1 MLPEVTPTLTASVG
15 QTMTGVV
22 VPKEMVLERLK
33 ASKRDFGTA
42 LPHVTTTIV
51 I

>member
-1 MLPEVTPTLTASVG
+1 MLPGATPTLTESAG

-22 VPKEMVLERLK
+22 VPKEMILERLK
-33 ASKRDFGTA
+33 ASRRDFGTA
-42 LPHVTTTIV
+42 LPHVTITIV